1 MTLAAATAPRPR
13 ATERL
18 LAVDP
23 NARAFRDLHV
33 RDLPN
38 LLVAGDALIVN
49 DAATLPASLRLT
61 SHDAELRL
69 AAHAPDGAF
78 YAVLLGAG
86 SWRTPTEARG
96 KAPPL
101 RAGDRFASAEL
112 TGSVLAVDPAN
123 SELVTLRFDQTG
135 AEFERAL
142 YASGRLVQYA
152 YLTREL
158 ELWDVQSGFAARPWA
173 FEPPSAGLPLSFE
186 LLFALRRRGVALAP
200 LSHAAGLSSTGSA
213 SLDRRLPLPER
224 DEIPEATRALVQR
237 TREQGG
243 RVVAVGTT
251 VVRALESSALEH
263 GAVTAGAGEARLVI
277 GPGFRPR
284 VVDGLLSGMHEP
296 TTSHFSLLSAF
307 APRELLERALEAA
320 ERAGYLQHEFGDSC
334 LILGERT

>member
-13 ATERL
+13 ASERL

-23 NARAFRDLHV
+23 RSQVFRDVQL
-33 RDLPN
+33 RDLPS
-38 LLVAGDALIVN
+38 LLRPGDALIVN

-78 YAVLLGAG
+78 RAVLLGSG
-86 SWRTPTEARG
+86 TWRTPTEARG
-96 KAPPL
+96 PTPRL
-101 RAGDRFASAEL
+101 RPGERLASGEL
-112 TGSVLAVDPAN
+112 TGTVLAIDPDDP
-123 SELVTLRFDQTG
+123 ELVTLRFDQTG
-135 AEFERAL
+135 VAFERAL
-142 YASGRLVQYA
+142 YARGRVIQYA

-158 ELWDVQSGFAARPWA
+158 ELWDVQSGFATRPWA

-186 LLFALRRRGVALAP
+186 LLFALRRGGVELAA

-224 DEIPEATRALVQR
+224 YEIPDETSALVERTRAR
-237 TREQGG
+237 GG

-251 VVRALESSALEH
+251 VVRALESCALEH
-263 GAVTAGAGEARLVI
+263 GTLRAGAGEARLVI

-284 VVDGLLSGMHEP
+284 VVDGLLTGMHEP
-296 TTSHFSLLSAF
+296 TTSHFALLSAF
-307 APRELLERALEAA
+307 APRELLERALGAA
-320 ERAGYLQHEFGDSC
+320 ERAGYLQHEFGDAC
-334 LILGERT
+334 LILGGRA